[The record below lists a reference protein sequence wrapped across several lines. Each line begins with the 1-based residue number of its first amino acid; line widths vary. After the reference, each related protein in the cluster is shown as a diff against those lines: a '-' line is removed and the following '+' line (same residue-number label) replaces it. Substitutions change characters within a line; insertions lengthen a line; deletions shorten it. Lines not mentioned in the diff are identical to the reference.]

1 MLFKS
6 PHSSYPRAH
15 ISRQAMLLLMAA
27 VAGFTVVLQTVTPF
41 NLMAGAQFGLWK
53 GTLVFTVGA
62 TAGTIACYFIG
73 KTLVSGWAR
82 RQLEGSP
89 TLRSIDRAVRT
100 DGLKIIILAR
110 LSPLAPFAVLS
121 YVLGATGVSLGEYT
135 LGTFLGLLPGVLL
148 YCWIGINAAEA
159 ANSGEDDA
167 SSSYLTLGFSVLA
180 SVVASGLAKR
190 ALDSAT
196 EEQTEKSSTD

>member
-1 MLFKS
+1 M
-6 PHSSYPRAH
+6 A
-15 ISRQAMLLLMAA
+15 LLMAS
-27 VAGFTVVLQTVTPF
+27 VAGFTVILQTVTPF
-41 NLMAGAQFGLWK
+41 NLMAGALFGLWK
-53 GTLVFTVGA
+53 GTLIFTIGA
-62 TAGTIACYFIG
+62 TAGTVACYGIG

-82 RQLEGSP
+82 RQLESSP
-89 TLRSIDRAVRT
+89 MLKSIDTAVRT

-148 YCWIGINAAEA
+148 YCWIGINAVNA
-159 ANSGEDDA
+159 ANSGEDDV
-167 SSSYLTLGFSVLA
+167 SSSYLTLGFSVAA
-180 SVVASGLAKR
+180 SVIASGLAKR

-196 EEQTEKSSTD
+196 QHESRD